1 MAKDL
6 SASEAKVYMYLQGL
20 QSSDTNYIEFE
31 SVEQLAESQDISIQS
46 VYLALKMLDAKSLIH
61 VFYKG
66 RTGAKQSIKIY
77 MFNQNNDSFS
87 ELADL
92 LQTASM
98 AVQSLQKMTSDIR
111 RKSELLQLEVKEKD
125 VKIASFEK
133 KLEISKVL
141 EKYLN
146 DKGDE

>member
-1 MAKDL
+1 
-6 SASEAKVYMYLQGL
+6 V
-20 QSSDTNYIEFE
+20 
-31 SVEQLAESQDISIQS
+31 
-46 VYLALKMLDAKSLIH
+46 
-61 VFYKG
+61 
-66 RTGAKQSIKIY
+66 
-77 MFNQNNDSFS
+77 
-87 ELADL
+87 DL

-125 VKIASFEK
+125 VKIVSFEK

>member
-1 MAKDL
+1 
-6 SASEAKVYMYLQGL
+6 
-20 QSSDTNYIEFE
+20 
-31 SVEQLAESQDISIQS
+31 
-46 VYLALKMLDAKSLIH
+46 
-61 VFYKG
+61 
-66 RTGAKQSIKIY
+66 

-87 ELADL
+87 ELVDL

-125 VKIASFEK
+125 VKIASLEK